1 MSHFI
6 AFLRLDEVHQA
17 SLACLVLCKV
27 FVSKTRTDVWNKF
40 ALHVISLYLF
50 LCDLSLLSI
59 NYSYLCLK
67 YVKLVYVEGKRGLML
82 MTVLRN

>member
-1 MSHFI
+1 
-6 AFLRLDEVHQA
+6 
-17 SLACLVLCKV
+17 
-27 FVSKTRTDVWNKF
+27 VWNKF
-40 ALHVISLYLF
+40 TLHVISLYLF